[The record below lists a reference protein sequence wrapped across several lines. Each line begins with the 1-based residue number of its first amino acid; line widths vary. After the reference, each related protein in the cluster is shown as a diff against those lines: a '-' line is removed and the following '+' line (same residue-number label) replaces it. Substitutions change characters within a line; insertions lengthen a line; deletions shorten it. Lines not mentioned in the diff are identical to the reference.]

1 MRYRIA
7 GDLRADE
14 GLNHIDEILVA
25 EKIEGRSASC
35 IADVRDAID
44 LLTFICETCEARLK
58 RFTFMERGDLALG
71 VQVAGDLIYDEV
83 VRLYQRCEVAIGE
96 GTLDDDVA
104 FFLIEGEV
112 LICYTHKVSP
122 LVSLTVMTFR
132 LMLRGTDQTLD
143 LLASTAAPE
152 SRRRSRRRRIV
163 PFDAATVP
171 HRTNSLFFRTLMHFF
186 GLPCPLGKGG
196 ILTRL
201 LAGKVQ
207 EAGL

>member
-1 MRYRIA
+1 M
-7 GDLRADE
+7 
-14 GLNHIDEILVA
+14 
-25 EKIEGRSASC
+25 
-35 IADVRDAID
+35 
-44 LLTFICETCEARLK
+44 
-58 RFTFMERGDLALG
+58 
-71 VQVAGDLIYDEV
+71 
-83 VRLYQRCEVAIGE
+83 
-96 GTLDDDVA
+96 
-104 FFLIEGEV
+104 

-196 ILTRL
+196 YFDETASRKSSGSRL
-201 LAGKVQ
+201 VGPALQPAMRTDMFPS
-207 EAGL
+207 EACGIRLFRPRLSRKAVV